1 MFYAQHVAC
10 YDSKSVERPILSD
23 DFFLIRCRMQMR
35 STRKAMEYIINFLIP
50 LTKKQ
55 EIVPRRVHVVL
66 TDIFPKGGFLHRQTN
81 ERDISSF
88 QIYLFMLYD
97 YVPVIIQYGCD

>member
-1 MFYAQHVAC
+1 
-10 YDSKSVERPILSD
+10 
-23 DFFLIRCRMQMR
+23 
-35 STRKAMEYIINFLIP
+35 MEYIINFLIP